1 MSSRFKSIL
10 LFLSGAVAATL
21 FIAQLSFREKDKQ
34 NANSNSNNDSTYA
47 NQHFYLP
54 QVPREMSFAG
64 ETVPLDRWEIREAF
78 DRELIYNYYVPGHIS
93 YILKLSKRYFPLIEE
108 RLKANGVPDDF
119 KYLCVAESNLQNIIS
134 RVGATGFWQFMKG
147 TAPGYNLSVTDQ
159 VDDRY
164 DVLKSTDAACKYLKM
179 AYAKFGNWT
188 AAAASYNCGT
198 GGYNSQAVF
207 QKTYNYYDLN
217 LPEETNHY
225 IFRILSF
232 KQLMSNAKAL
242 GYTVDD
248 TNGYPPFSTKDI
260 TVTSSI
266 PNLAEWAISKG
277 TTYKMLRI
285 LNPWIRSR
293 SLTVTGGRSYIIKLP
308 Q

>member
-1 MSSRFKSIL
+1 MSTQFKSL
-10 LFLSGAVAATL
+10 LIFFAGAIAATL
-21 FIAQLSFREKDKQ
+21 FIAHLSFRETDDK
-34 NANSNSNNDSTYA
+34 NDRNGRDSTSP
-47 NQHFYLP
+47 QQQFVLP
-54 QVPREMSFAG
+54 QVPAQMTFAG
-64 ETVPLDRWEIREAF
+64 EKVPLERWEIREAL

-108 RLKANGVPDDF
+108 RLKANGIPDDF

-134 RVGATGFWQFMKG
+134 KVGATGFWQFMKG
-147 TAPGYNLSVTDQ
+147 TAPGYNLTINEQ

-164 DVLKSTDAACKYLKM
+164 DVLKSTDAACAYLKV

-188 AAAASYNCGT
+188 AAAASYNCGM
-198 GGYNSQAVF
+198 GGYNNQATF

-217 LPEETNHY
+217 LPEETNRY
-225 IFRILSF
+225 IFRILTF
-232 KQLMSNAKAL
+232 KQLLSNAKAL
-242 GYTVDD
+242 GFTVDD
-248 TNGYPPFSTKDI
+248 KNGYLPFDTRTI

-266 PNLAEWAISKG
+266 PNLADWAIQNG

-293 SLTVTGGRSYIIKLP
+293 SLTVAGGGSYNIKLP
-308 Q
+308 GK